1 MTAPVLIDLD
11 RCHAYPA
18 HVTGNKAH
26 TLGRLTNTGLSVPAG
41 FCLTTAVLENV
52 LATSGIGE
60 QIERSRQVMAK
71 QPVRR
76 VSELAQLRSA
86 LHRVQPDSEL
96 TSLLEQHLG
105 PLLDTGPVVV
115 RSSSPVEDARATTWS
130 GVFDSWLDLT
140 SLTDVIAA
148 IRKCWASLFTESVM
162 YYSGG
167 VVQTEM
173 AVIIQ
178 QQIAADWSGVLFT
191 RHPTTGQGA
200 VVEASDGNTTDIT
213 SGSVITVRTS
223 LDEPSRDDL
232 PAGLTKALALLC
244 PEIEKITTGPADVE
258 WAWRQDELSILQARP
273 IASGAGVAQR
283 GICDHTDFEG
293 MKSLTL
299 GRLER
304 DYARALQKRVW
315 FERACQKHDIDVY
328 RTLYLTYPVDAAD
341 EAAADIRGALR
352 GAHFLVGNGISKQRL
367 SGTDIAVVLRQLG
380 SANTVGPGLCT
391 VQVGEVVPADL
402 IGFTTIL
409 SDGTVWSEV
418 YEGGSRGVKDG
429 SGEVVR
435 FAQSPAGDLSVADN
449 SQGLTTP
456 FSKEL
461 ARNVARYAH
470 RLCAELGEARLEWYA
485 VGERLIAKD
494 VSLESTPIS
503 AASNSLGA
511 NSIGPVGLSTVSPG
525 TAVGRARWIHDL
537 STLDDQANSQG
548 ISVFSHDDSVA
559 TTSARPGDGSAEPLV
574 YFAAYPSTGLI
585 PLIDGAVG
593 FVFARGTLLAH
604 TCIVLRERGV
614 PAVINPDVAHIK
626 NGDRVR
632 LGPDGLTVL

>member
-1 MTAPVLIDLD
+1 MTAPLLIDLG
-11 RCHAYPA
+11 RCHAYSA
-18 HVTGNKAH
+18 QMTGNKAH
-26 TLGRLTNTGLSVPAG
+26 TLGRLINAGLSVPAG
-41 FCLTTAVLENV
+41 FCLTTGVLENV

-60 QIERSRQVMAK
+60 QIDQSRQSMAE

-76 VSELAQLRSA
+76 VSELARLRSA
-86 LHRVQPDSEL
+86 LHRVEPDGEL
-96 TSLLEQHLG
+96 TSRLEQHVG

-148 IRKCWASLFTESVM
+148 IRKCWASLFTERVM
-162 YYSGG
+162 YYSAG

-178 QQIAADWSGVLFT
+178 QQIAAEWSGVLFT
-191 RHPTTGQGA
+191 KHPTTGQGP
-200 VVEASDGNTTDIT
+200 VVEASDGSTTDIT
-213 SGSVITVRTS
+213 SGSVITLRAS
-223 LDEPSRDDL
+223 IDERAAL
-232 PAGLTKALALLC
+232 PAGLTKALARLC
-244 PEIEKITTGPADVE
+244 PEIEKITGGPADVE

-304 DYARALQKRVW
+304 DYARALQKRIW
-315 FERACQKHDIDVY
+315 FERACRKNDIDVY
-328 RTLYLTYPVDAAD
+328 RTRYLTYPVDAAD
-341 EAAADIRGALR
+341 AAAADIQAALR
-352 GAHFLVGNGISKQRL
+352 GSHFLVGNGISKQRV
-367 SGTDIAVVLRQLG
+367 SGTDLAVVLRQLG
-380 SANTVGPGLCT
+380 PANMVGPGLCT

-418 YEGGSRGVKDG
+418 YQGGSRGVKDG

-435 FAQSPAGDLSVADN
+435 FAQSPAGELSAAGT
-449 SQGLTTP
+449 SQSLATP

-470 RLCAELGEARLEWYA
+470 RLCAELGEARLEWYS
-485 VGERLIAKD
+485 VGDRLTAKD

-503 AASNSLGA
+503 AGSNSLG
-511 NSIGPVGLSTVSPG
+511 PVGLTTVSPG
-525 TAVGRARWIHDL
+525 TAVGRVRWIHDL
-537 STLDDQANSQG
+537 ATLDDQASSQG
-548 ISVFSHDDSVA
+548 ISVFSHDNDAIS
-559 TTSARPGDGSAEPLV
+559 TRPQDHSGEPLV

-585 PLIDGAVG
+585 PLIDGAAG

-614 PAVINPDVAHIK
+614 PAVINPDVAHVK
-626 NGDRVR
+626 DGDRVR

>member
-1 MTAPVLIDLD
+1 MTDPVLIDLD
-11 RCHAYPA
+11 RCGAYPA
-18 HVTGNKAH
+18 QVTGNKAH
-26 TLGRLTNTGLSVPAG
+26 TLGRLINAGLPVPPG
-41 FCLTTAVLENV
+41 FCLTTAVLENL
-52 LATSGIGE
+52 LATSDIGE
-60 QIERSRQVMAK
+60 QIEQSRQVMAE

-86 LHRVQPDSEL
+86 LHRVEPDSEL
-96 TSLLEQHLG
+96 TGLLEQHIG
-105 PLLDTGPVVV
+105 PLLKNGPVVV

-140 SLTDVIAA
+140 SLTDVTAA
-148 IRKCWASLFTESVM
+148 IRKCWASLFTERVM
-162 YYSGG
+162 HYSGG
-167 VVQTEM
+167 IVQTEM

-178 QQIAADWSGVLFT
+178 RQIAAEWSGVLFT
-191 RHPTTGQGA
+191 KHPTTGKGA

-213 SGSVITVRTS
+213 SGSGITVRTS
-223 LDEPSRDDL
+223 LNEGLDL
-232 PAGLTKALALLC
+232 PADLTKALALLC
-244 PEIEKITTGPADVE
+244 PEIEKVTGGPADVE

-273 IASGAGVAQR
+273 IVSSASVAQQ
-283 GICDHTDFEG
+283 GIRDHTDFEG

-299 GRLER
+299 GSLER

-315 FERACQKHDIDVY
+315 FERACRKNDIDVY
-328 RTLYLTYPVDAAD
+328 RTVYLTYPVDSAD
-341 EAAADIRGALR
+341 AAAAQIRAMLR
-352 GAHFLVGNGISKQRL
+352 GAQFLVGNGISKQRV
-367 SGTDIAVVLRQLG
+367 SGMDLAVVLRQLG
-380 SANTVGPGLCT
+380 SGNMVGPGLCT

-435 FAQSPAGDLSVADN
+435 IAQSPAGQLSVADN

-470 RLCAELGEARLEWYA
+470 LLGAELGEARLEWYS
-485 VGERLIAKD
+485 VGDRLIAKD

-503 AASNSLGA
+503 AGPNSLGPA
-511 NSIGPVGLSTVSPG
+511 GPSTVSPG

-537 STLDDQANSQG
+537 STLDDQASSQG
-548 ISVFSHDDSVA
+548 ISVFSHDDSVGF
-559 TTSARPGDGSAEPLV
+559 SARPGDGSGEPLV

-614 PAVINPDVAHIK
+614 PAVINPDVAHVK
-626 NGDRVR
+626 DGDRVR
-632 LGPDGLTVL
+632 LGPD